1 MGASTSL
8 KIDEMALPPTVALAA
23 SALAKRLEAGDRAEE
38 VIVELAE
45 LGQIR
50 QKGLEDH
57 RTNGAVFTPY
67 SVAEELVGEVGINA
81 RDIVCDPSV
90 GPGVFLLAVAEHKF
104 QQGEAVP
111 SIIESLRGIDIDPVT
126 VEVARI
132 TLQLWALWR
141 GEEWLTVD
149 HLIVGDALLDIPADW
164 FGGCDVV
171 IGNPPFLG
179 QLKSETVRNPIRA
192 QTLKEKFGN
201 RYTAYLDESM
211 LFLLLGVELT
221 GERGTVA
228 LILPASLLG
237 SDSSRLARE
246 WIDST
251 LPLRDLWVG
260 GRSVFEV
267 AAVEVVAPILREAQ
281 SRDCRVVS
289 YESKKAI
296 QVPAVSDGQWSR
308 LLAALNGTPVVHL
321 SNQVILSDH
330 ASVTADFRDAYYWLA
345 ERVTESDREDV
356 RPRLATVGLIDPF
369 RFMHG
374 QVQTR
379 FAKQK
384 FDYPVIDIEG
394 DPPPK
399 LSKWLEQKLE
409 PKLLVATQTQIVECY
424 ADPEGELLPS
434 TPLLSV
440 LPVEETQLWH
450 LMAAVSSPAA
460 SAWLSCIAAGTGLS
474 QTTIRIRASMLA
486 DLPLPLP
493 SKSWD
498 EGAYLARKIQ
508 EETVDEQ
515 TCIRFGEVMNQAYNA
530 PSEALLRWWME
541 QLRKKQP

>member
-1 MGASTSL
+1 
-8 KIDEMALPPTVALAA
+8 MALPSTVAEAA
-23 SALAKRLEAGDRAEE
+23 RSLAKRLEAGDGDEQ
-38 VIVELAE
+38 VIIELAE

-50 QKGLEDH
+50 QKDLDDH

-67 SVAEELVGEVGINA
+67 DVAEELVREVGIEA
-81 RDIVCDPSV
+81 QDTVCDPSV

-104 QQGEAVP
+104 RQGEAVR

-126 VEVARI
+126 VEVART

-141 GEEWLTVD
+141 GSEWLAVN
-149 HLIVGDALLDIPADW
+149 HLIVGDGLLDIPDDW
-164 FGGCDVV
+164 FGRCDVV

-179 QLKSETVRNPIRA
+179 QLKSDTARNPIRA
-192 QTLKEKFGN
+192 QTLKERFGN

-221 GERGTVA
+221 GGSGTVA

-246 WIDST
+246 WVDST
-251 LPLRDLWVG
+251 LPLKDLWVG

-289 YESKKAI
+289 HESKTAI
-296 QVPAVSDGQWSR
+296 EVPSVPDGQWSR
-308 LLAALNGTPVVHL
+308 LLAALNGTPVVNL
-321 SNQVILSDH
+321 SNQTVLGQQ

-345 ERVTESDREDV
+345 ERVKDSDSEDV
-356 RPRLATVGLIDPF
+356 RPRLATVGLVDPF

-384 FDYPVIDIEG
+384 FDRPVVQIER

-399 LSKWLEQKLE
+399 FSKWLEEKLK

-424 ADPEGELLPS
+424 ADSRGELLPS
-434 TPLLSV
+434 TPLVSV
-440 LPVEETQLWH
+440 LPAEETQLWH
-450 LMAAVSSPAA
+450 LMAAVCSPAA
-460 SAWLSCIAAGTGLS
+460 SAWLASIAAGTGLS

-486 DLPLPLP
+486 ELPLPAP
-493 SKSWD
+493 SESWD
-498 EGAYLARKIQ
+498 EGACLARKIQ
-508 EETVDEQ
+508 EESPTEQ
-515 TCIRFGEVMNQAYNA
+515 TCIRFAETMNQAYNLT
-530 PSEALLRWWME
+530 SEALLKWWLE
-541 QLRKKQP
+541 QLQKKQP